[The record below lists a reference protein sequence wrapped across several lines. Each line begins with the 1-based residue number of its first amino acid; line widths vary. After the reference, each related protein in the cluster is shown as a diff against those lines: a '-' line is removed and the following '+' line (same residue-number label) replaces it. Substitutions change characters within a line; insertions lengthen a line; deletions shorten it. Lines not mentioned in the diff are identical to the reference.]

1 MERQEI
7 ERIAD
12 EMIRKYDEVY
22 FDYMNRILD
31 QVREEANNSHES
43 TPKNLGQ
50 AALEGLGIP
59 KVDEI

>member
-12 EMIRKYDEVY
+12 RMIQQYDEVY

-31 QVREEANNSHES
+31 QVREEANNPHES
-43 TPKNLGQ
+43 TPNNLAQ
-50 AALEGLGIP
+50 TALEALGIP
-59 KVDEI
+59 KIL